1 MKPSHGIITLFC
13 LFTTAFLLGGCDRG
27 QEASSTSGGAHAPD
41 VNQVAHS
48 HKNGETCFVCDA
60 TKRDAGRLWCSE
72 HARYEDRC
80 WICQPQL
87 EDASRAYCEE
97 HHLYEDECHICDP
110 TRGTNGS
117 DTSEAMGGLH
127 GHGTDEAC
135 FICDASKR
143 DAGRLWCAEH
153 DRYEDR
159 CWICQPQLEDA
170 TRPYCDEHGLYE
182 DECHLCNP
190 SLHDDAAASPTQT
203 GSVPALFCNEHGVP
217 EHECGICQ
225 PQLAGALGIGNSLL
239 VRMPSAR
246 SAELA
251 GLTLEQPN
259 RGDASASISL
269 LGEVRYNGNRL
280 AKLTPLAPG
289 VITDI
294 RVDVGD
300 QVEEGQ
306 ILAVIN
312 SVAVA
317 QAKSAYLSKIAEVE
331 ARTTVFE
338 REQKLVNENIAARR
352 DFQDAQAALKLAE
365 LEVRRTHQ
373 QLINLGFTESEVADI
388 AAEQSSSSDLYV
400 RAPFAGSVVERTA
413 VLGEAADSEGSLF
426 EIADLSTMWI
436 ELAVPEEQA
445 FRIERGGEI
454 VASVRA
460 LPELEIPGQITWI
473 SPRIDERTRMVRAR
487 ATVQNDRGILRH
499 GMFTEVSA
507 MIGGTSNSLLVPG
520 EAVHE
525 IDGTSFVFVRQEPD
539 LFAVRRVDVGP
550 RRASGT
556 IAILAGLT
564 ETESVVTGGSFT
576 MKTEFLKSRLGAGCV
591 DD

>member
-1 MKPSHGIITLFC
+1 MKLSHGVMPLVC
-13 LFTTAFLLGGCDRG
+13 LFTTSFLLWGCDG
-27 QEASSTSGGAHAPD
+27 ENETSSASDGSRSPNAI
-41 VNQVAHS
+41 QVVHS
-48 HKNGETCFVCDA
+48 HDDGDTCFICDDTKREAGRLWCTEHARYEDRCWICQPQLEDPARPYCVEHYLYEDECHLCDSALGSSESTVNESAGGPHGHSADETCFICD
-60 TKRDAGRLWCSE
+60 TSKRDAGRLWCSE
-72 HARYEDRC
+72 HDRYEDRC

-97 HHLYEDECHICDP
+97 H
-110 TRGTNGS
+110 
-117 DTSEAMGGLH
+117 
-127 GHGTDEAC
+127 
-135 FICDASKR
+135 F
-143 DAGRLWCAEH
+143 
-153 DRYEDR
+153 
-159 CWICQPQLEDA
+159 
-170 TRPYCDEHGLYE
+170 LYE

-190 SLHDDAAASPTQT
+190 VLGGGASATPSRDDA
-203 GSVPALFCNEHGVP
+203 PALFCHEHGVD
-217 EHECGICQ
+217 EIECGICQ
-225 PQLAGALGIGNSLL
+225 PQLAETLRVGDSLL

-251 GLTLEQPN
+251 GLTVERPD
-259 RGDASASISL
+259 RGTASASISL

-300 QVEEGQ
+300 RVEEGQ

-312 SVAVA
+312 SVEVA
-317 QAKSAYLSKIAEVE
+317 RAKSAYLSKTAELE

-338 REQKLVNENIAARR
+338 REQKLVDENIAARR

-388 AAEQSSSSDLYV
+388 AVEQSSSSDLYV
-400 RAPFAGSVVERTA
+400 RAPFGGTVVDRTA

-426 EIADLSTMWI
+426 EIADLTTMWI
-436 ELAVPEEQA
+436 EIAVPEERVFQ
-445 FRIERGGEI
+445 IERGGEI

-460 LPELEIPGQITWI
+460 LPELKIPGQITWI

-487 ATVQNDRGILRH
+487 AVVANDRGILRH
-499 GMFTEVSA
+499 GMFTEVAA
-507 MIGGTSNSLLVPG
+507 MIGGTSSSLLVPD
-520 EAVHE
+520 ESVHE
-525 IDGTSFVFVRQEPD
+525 IDGAPFVFVRQEPD

-550 RRASGT
+550 HTASGT

-564 ETESVVTGGSFT
+564 EAEEVVTGGSFT
-576 MKTEFLKSRLGAGCV
+576 MKTEFFKSRLGAGCV

>member
-1 MKPSHGIITLFC
+1 MKLSHGVMPLVC
-13 LFTTAFLLGGCDRG
+13 LFTTSFLLWGCDS
-27 QEASSTSGGAHAPD
+27 EHETSSTSDGSRSSNAI
-41 VNQVAHS
+41 QVAHS
-48 HKNGETCFVCDA
+48 HDDGDTCFICDD
-60 TKRDAGRLWCSE
+60 TKRQAGRLWCTE

-97 HHLYEDECHICDP
+97 H
-110 TRGTNGS
+110 
-117 DTSEAMGGLH
+117 
-127 GHGTDEAC
+127 
-135 FICDASKR
+135 F
-143 DAGRLWCAEH
+143 
-153 DRYEDR
+153 
-159 CWICQPQLEDA
+159 
-170 TRPYCDEHGLYE
+170 LYE

-190 SLHDDAAASPTQT
+190 VLGGGASATPSRDDA
-203 GSVPALFCNEHGVP
+203 PALFCHEHGVD
-217 EHECGICQ
+217 EIECGICQ
-225 PQLAGALGIGNSLL
+225 PQLAGTLRVGDSLL

-251 GLTLEQPN
+251 GLTFERPD
-259 RGDASASISL
+259 RGTASASISL

-280 AKLTPLAPG
+280 AKITPLAPG

-300 QVEEGQ
+300 RVEEGQ
-306 ILAVIN
+306 ILAVIS
-312 SVAVA
+312 SVEVA
-317 QAKSAYLSKIAEVE
+317 RAKSAYLSKTAELE

-338 REQKLVNENIAARR
+338 REQKLVDENIAARR

-388 AAEQSSSSDLYV
+388 AVEQSSSSDLYV
-400 RAPFAGSVVERTA
+400 RAPFGGTVVDRTA

-426 EIADLSTMWI
+426 EIADLTTMWI
-436 ELAVPEEQA
+436 EIAVPEERVFQ
-445 FRIERGGEI
+445 IDRGGEI

-460 LPELEIPGQITWI
+460 LPELRIPGQITWI

-487 ATVQNDRGILRH
+487 AVVANDRGILRH
-499 GMFTEVSA
+499 GMFTEVAA
-507 MIGGTSNSLLVPG
+507 MIGGTSSSLRVPA

-525 IDGTSFVFVRQEPD
+525 IDGAPFVFVRQEPD
-539 LFAVRRVDVGP
+539 LFAVRRVDIGP
-550 RRASGT
+550 HTASGT
-556 IAILAGLT
+556 IAILAGLI
-564 ETESVVTGGSFT
+564 ENEAVVTGGSFT
-576 MKTEFLKSRLGAGCV
+576 MKSEFLKSRLGAGCV

>member
-1 MKPSHGIITLFC
+1 MRPSHGVISLVC
-13 LFTTAFLLGGCDRG
+13 LFTTAILLGGCDRE
-27 QEASSTSGGAHAPD
+27 QEASSASNGSRASD
-41 VNQVAHS
+41 VTAVAHS
-48 HKNGETCFVCDA
+48 HENGKTCFVCDA
-60 TKRDAGRLWCSE
+60 TKRDAGRLWCTE

-87 EDASRAYCEE
+87 EDSSRPYCEE
-97 HHLYEDECHICDP
+97 HYLYEDECHLCN
-110 TRGTNGS
+110 TTLGS
-117 DTSEAMGGLH
+117 SENAADESTGGLH
-127 GHGTDEAC
+127 GHGSDETC
-135 FICDASKR
+135 FVCDPAKR
-143 DAGRLWCAEH
+143 DEGRLWCTEH
-153 DRYEDR
+153 GRYEDR

-170 TRPYCDEHGLYE
+170 DRAYCEEHFLYE

-190 SLHDDAAASPTQT
+190 TLLGDASATPSRDEA
-203 GSVPALFCNEHGVP
+203 PALFCHEHGVD
-217 EHECGICQ
+217 EIECGICQ
-225 PQLAGALGIGNSLL
+225 PQLAGTLEAGESLL

-246 SAELA
+246 SAEFA
-251 GLTLEQPN
+251 GLTLERPD
-259 RGDASASISL
+259 RGAASASISL

-289 VITDI
+289 VIADI

-300 QVEEGQ
+300 RVAEGQ
-306 ILAVIN
+306 VLAIIN
-312 SVAVA
+312 SVDVA
-317 QAKSAYLSKIAEVE
+317 QAKSAYLAKIAELE

-400 RAPFAGSVVERTA
+400 RAPFAGTVVERTA
-413 VLGEAADSEGSLF
+413 VLGEAADSEGSIF

-445 FRIERGGEI
+445 FQIERGVEI
-454 VASVRA
+454 IASVRA

-487 ATVQNDRGILRH
+487 ATVSNDRGILRH

-525 IDGTSFVFVRQEPD
+525 IDGSPFVFVRQESD

-550 RRASGT
+550 RTVSGT

>member
-1 MKPSHGIITLFC
+1 MRPSRGVISLVC
-13 LFTTAFLLGGCDRG
+13 LFTTTLLLGGCDG
-27 QEASSTSGGAHAPD
+27 EQEASSSSNGSRASD
-41 VNQVAHS
+41 VTQVAHS
-48 HKNGETCFVCDA
+48 HENGETCFVCDA
-60 TKRDAGRLWCSE
+60 TKRDAGRLWCTE

-87 EDASRAYCEE
+87 EDADRAYCEE
-97 HHLYEDECHICDP
+97 H
-110 TRGTNGS
+110 
-117 DTSEAMGGLH
+117 
-127 GHGTDEAC
+127 
-135 FICDASKR
+135 F
-143 DAGRLWCAEH
+143 
-153 DRYEDR
+153 
-159 CWICQPQLEDA
+159 
-170 TRPYCDEHGLYE
+170 LYE

-190 SLHDDAAASPTQT
+190 ALLGDASATPSRDGA
-203 GSVPALFCNEHGVP
+203 PALFCHEHGVD
-217 EHECGICQ
+217 EIECGICQ
-225 PQLAGALGIGNSLL
+225 PQLAGTLKAGESLL

-251 GLTLEQPN
+251 GLTLERPN
-259 RGDASASISL
+259 RGAASATISL

-413 VLGEAADSEGSLF
+413 VLGEAANSEGSLF

-445 FRIERGGEI
+445 FQIERGGKI
-454 VASVRA
+454 IASVRA

-487 ATVQNDRGILRH
+487 ATVKNDRGILRH

-525 IDGTSFVFVRQEPD
+525 IDGSPFVFVRQEPD

-550 RRASGT
+550 RTVSGT

>member
-1 MKPSHGIITLFC
+1 MRLSHGVISLVC
-13 LFTTAFLLGGCDRG
+13 LFTTALLLGGCDG
-27 QEASSTSGGAHAPD
+27 EQEASSSSNGSRASD
-41 VNQVAHS
+41 VTQVAHS
-48 HKNGETCFVCDA
+48 HENGETCFVCDA
-60 TKRDAGRLWCSE
+60 TKRDAGRLWCTEHARYEDRCWICQPQLEDPSRPYCDEHNLYEDECHLCNPALDASENTSDESSGGLHGHSADETCFICDPAKRDEGRLWCSE

-87 EDASRAYCEE
+87 EDADRAYCEE
-97 HHLYEDECHICDP
+97 H
-110 TRGTNGS
+110 
-117 DTSEAMGGLH
+117 
-127 GHGTDEAC
+127 
-135 FICDASKR
+135 F
-143 DAGRLWCAEH
+143 
-153 DRYEDR
+153 
-159 CWICQPQLEDA
+159 
-170 TRPYCDEHGLYE
+170 LYE

-190 SLHDDAAASPTQT
+190 ALLGDASATPSRDGAPS
-203 GSVPALFCNEHGVP
+203 LFCHEHGVD
-217 EHECGICQ
+217 EIECGICQ
-225 PQLAGALGIGNSLL
+225 PQLAGTLEAGESLL

-259 RGDASASISL
+259 RGAASASISL

-280 AKLTPLAPG
+280 ARLTPLAPG

-473 SPRIDERTRMVRAR
+473 SPRTDERTRMVRAR

-550 RRASGT
+550 RTVSGT

>member
-1 MKPSHGIITLFC
+1 VRPSHGVISLVC
-13 LFTTAFLLGGCDRG
+13 LFTTALLLGGCDRE
-27 QEASSTSGGAHAPD
+27 QEASSASNGSRASD
-41 VNQVAHS
+41 VTQVAHS
-48 HKNGETCFVCDA
+48 HENGETCFVCDA
-60 TKRDAGRLWCSE
+60 TKRDAGRLWCTEHARYEDRCWICQPQLEDPSRPYCEEHYLYEDECHLCNPALGASENVASESPGGLHGHSADETCFICDPAKRDAGRLWCSE

-87 EDASRAYCEE
+87 EDADRAYCEE
-97 HHLYEDECHICDP
+97 H
-110 TRGTNGS
+110 
-117 DTSEAMGGLH
+117 
-127 GHGTDEAC
+127 
-135 FICDASKR
+135 F
-143 DAGRLWCAEH
+143 
-153 DRYEDR
+153 
-159 CWICQPQLEDA
+159 
-170 TRPYCDEHGLYE
+170 LYE

-190 SLHDDAAASPTQT
+190 ALLGDASATSSRDGA
-203 GSVPALFCNEHGVP
+203 PALFCHEHGVD
-217 EHECGICQ
+217 EIECGICQ
-225 PQLAGALGIGNSLL
+225 PQLAGTLEAGESLL

-251 GLTLEQPN
+251 GLTLEHPN
-259 RGDASASISL
+259 RGTASALISL

-352 DFQDAQAALKLAE
+352 DLQDAQAALKLAE

-413 VLGEAADSEGSLF
+413 VLGEAADSEESLF

-445 FRIERGGEI
+445 FQIERGGEI

-550 RRASGT
+550 RSPSGT
-556 IAILAGLT
+556 VAILAGLN
-564 ETESVVTGGSFT
+564 ETEAVVSGGSFT

>member
-1 MKPSHGIITLFC
+1 MRPSHGVIALVC
-13 LFTTAFLLGGCDRG
+13 LITTALLLGGCDRN
-27 QEASSTSGGAHAPD
+27 QEASSASDGSRASD
-41 VNQVAHS
+41 VTQVAHS
-48 HKNGETCFVCDA
+48 HENGETCFVCDT
-60 TKRDAGRLWCSE
+60 TKRDAGRLWCTE

-87 EDASRAYCEE
+87 EDPSRPYCEE
-97 HHLYEDECHICDP
+97 HYLYEDECHLCNP
-110 TRGTNGS
+110 TLGA
-117 DTSEAMGGLH
+117 SENAADESAGGLH
-127 GHGTDEAC
+127 GHGADETC
-135 FICDASKR
+135 FICDSAKR
-143 DAGRLWCAEH
+143 DEGRLWCTEH
-153 DRYEDR
+153 GRYEDR
-159 CWICQPQLEDA
+159 CWICQPQLEDSA
-170 TRPYCDEHGLYE
+170 RPYCEEHFLYE

-190 SLHDDAAASPTQT
+190 TLLGDASATPSRDEA
-203 GSVPALFCNEHGVP
+203 PALFCHEHGVD
-217 EHECGICQ
+217 EIECGICQ
-225 PQLAGALGIGNSLL
+225 PQLAGALEAGESLL

-251 GLTLEQPN
+251 GLTLERPD
-259 RGDASASISL
+259 RGAASASISL

-280 AKLTPLAPG
+280 ANLTPLAPG
-289 VITDI
+289 VIADI

-300 QVEEGQ
+300 RVEEGQ
-306 ILAVIN
+306 VLAIIN
-312 SVAVA
+312 SVDVA
-317 QAKSAYLSKIAEVE
+317 QAKSAYLSKIAELE

-373 QLINLGFTESEVADI
+373 QLINLGFTESEVAEI

-400 RAPFAGSVVERTA
+400 RAPFAGTVVERTA
-413 VLGEAADSEGSLF
+413 VLGEAADSEGSIF

-445 FRIERGGEI
+445 FQIERGGEI
-454 VASVRA
+454 IASVRA

-487 ATVQNDRGILRH
+487 ATVSNDRGILRH

-525 IDGTSFVFVRQEPD
+525 IDGSPFVFVRQESD

-550 RRASGT
+550 RTVSGT

>member
-1 MKPSHGIITLFC
+1 MKPSHGVISLVC
-13 LFTTAFLLGGCDRG
+13 LFTTALLLGGCDRE
-27 QEASSTSGGAHAPD
+27 QEASSASNGSRASD
-41 VNQVAHS
+41 VTQVAHS
-48 HKNGETCFVCDA
+48 HENGETCFVCDA
-60 TKRDAGRLWCSE
+60 TKRDAGRLWCTEHARYEDRCWICQPQLEDSSRPYCDEHYLYEDECHLCNPALDASENAADESSGGLHKHSADEACFICDPAKRDEGRLWCSE

-87 EDASRAYCEE
+87 EDADRAYCEE
-97 HHLYEDECHICDP
+97 H
-110 TRGTNGS
+110 
-117 DTSEAMGGLH
+117 
-127 GHGTDEAC
+127 
-135 FICDASKR
+135 F
-143 DAGRLWCAEH
+143 
-153 DRYEDR
+153 
-159 CWICQPQLEDA
+159 
-170 TRPYCDEHGLYE
+170 LYE

-190 SLHDDAAASPTQT
+190 ALLGDASATPSRDGAPS
-203 GSVPALFCNEHGVP
+203 LFCHEHGVD
-217 EHECGICQ
+217 EIECGICQ
-225 PQLAGALGIGNSLL
+225 PQLAGTLEAGESLL

-445 FRIERGGEI
+445 FQIERGGEI

-550 RRASGT
+550 RTASGT

>member
-1 MKPSHGIITLFC
+1 MRLSHCVVPLTC
-13 LFTTAFLLGGCDRG
+13 LFATALLLGGCDDENRSSP
-27 QEASSTSGGAHAPD
+27 SSTQSLD
-41 VNQVAHS
+41 VTQVAHS
-48 HKNGETCFVCDA
+48 HEDGGSCFVCDA
-60 TKRDAGRLWCSE
+60 AKRDAGRLWCTE
-72 HARYEDRC
+72 HARYENRCWICQPQLEEPSRPYCEEHYLYEDECHLCNPALATSEGAAAESRGGLHGHGADETCFMCDPEKRDAGRLWCTEHIRYEDRC

-87 EDASRAYCEE
+87 KDSSRAYCEQ
-97 HHLYEDECHICDP
+97 H
-110 TRGTNGS
+110 
-117 DTSEAMGGLH
+117 
-127 GHGTDEAC
+127 
-135 FICDASKR
+135 F
-143 DAGRLWCAEH
+143 
-153 DRYEDR
+153 
-159 CWICQPQLEDA
+159 
-170 TRPYCDEHGLYE
+170 LYE

-190 SLHDDAAASPTQT
+190 SQGGASATPSRDDA
-203 GSVPALFCNEHGVP
+203 PAMFCHEHGVD
-217 EHECGICQ
+217 EIECGICQ
-225 PQLAGALGIGNSLL
+225 PQLATTLAPGESLL

-251 GLTLEQPN
+251 GLTLERPD
-259 RGDASASISL
+259 RGTASPSISL

-300 QVEEGQ
+300 QVEEGK

-312 SVAVA
+312 SMAVA
-317 QAKSAYLSKIAEVE
+317 QAKSAYLSKIAELE
-331 ARTTVFE
+331 ARTTVFD

-365 LEVRRTHQ
+365 LEMRRTHQ
-373 QLINLGFTESEVADI
+373 QLINLGFIESEVSGI

-400 RAPFAGSVVERTA
+400 RAPFNGTVVERTA

-426 EIADLSTMWI
+426 EIADLTTMWI

-445 FRIERGGEI
+445 FQIERGGDI
-454 VASVRA
+454 VARVRA
-460 LPELEIPGQITWI
+460 LPGLEIPGQITWI

-487 ATVQNDRGILRH
+487 ATVLNDRSVLRH
-499 GMFTEVSA
+499 GMFTEVAA
-507 MIGGTSNSLLVPG
+507 MIGGTTNSLLVPG

-525 IDGTSFVFVRQEPD
+525 IDGTSFVFVQQEPD
-539 LFAVRRVDVGP
+539 LFAVRRVDVGV
-550 RRASGT
+550 RTASGT
-556 IAILAGLT
+556 VAILAGLT
-564 ETESVVTGGSFT
+564 ENDAVVTGGSFT

>member
-1 MKPSHGIITLFC
+1 MRPLHGVISLVC
-13 LFTTAFLLGGCDRG
+13 LFTTALLLGGCDRE
-27 QEASSTSGGAHAPD
+27 QEASSASNGSRASD
-41 VNQVAHS
+41 VTQVAHS
-48 HKNGETCFVCDA
+48 HENGETCFVCDA
-60 TKRDAGRLWCSE
+60 TKRDAGRLWCTEHARYEDRCWICQPQLEDPSRPYCEEHYLYEDECHLCNPALGASENVASESPGGLHGHSADETCFICDPAKRDAGRLWCSE

-87 EDASRAYCEE
+87 EDADRAYCEE
-97 HHLYEDECHICDP
+97 H
-110 TRGTNGS
+110 
-117 DTSEAMGGLH
+117 
-127 GHGTDEAC
+127 
-135 FICDASKR
+135 F
-143 DAGRLWCAEH
+143 
-153 DRYEDR
+153 
-159 CWICQPQLEDA
+159 
-170 TRPYCDEHGLYE
+170 LYE

-190 SLHDDAAASPTQT
+190 ALLGDASATSSRDGA
-203 GSVPALFCNEHGVP
+203 PALFCHEHGVD
-217 EHECGICQ
+217 EIECGICQ
-225 PQLAGALGIGNSLL
+225 PQLAGTLKAGESLL

-251 GLTLEQPN
+251 GLTLEHPN
-259 RGDASASISL
+259 RGTASALISL

-352 DFQDAQAALKLAE
+352 DLQDAQAALKLAE

-400 RAPFAGSVVERTA
+400 RAPFAGNVVERTA
-413 VLGEAADSEGSLF
+413 VLGEAADSEESLF

-445 FRIERGGEI
+445 FQIERGGEI

-550 RRASGT
+550 RSPSGT
-556 IAILAGLT
+556 VAVLAGLN
-564 ETESVVTGGSFT
+564 ETEAVVSGGSFT

>member
-1 MKPSHGIITLFC
+1 MRPSHGVISLVC
-13 LFTTAFLLGGCDRG
+13 LFTTAVLLGGCDRE
-27 QEASSTSGGAHAPD
+27 QEASSASNGSRTSD
-41 VNQVAHS
+41 VTQVAHS
-48 HKNGETCFVCDA
+48 HENGETCFVCDA
-60 TKRDAGRLWCSE
+60 TKRDAGRLWCTEHARYEDRCWICQPQLEDSSRPYCDEHYLYEDECHLCNPALDASENAADESSGGLHGHSADETCFICDPAKRDEGRLWCSE

-87 EDASRAYCEE
+87 EDADRAYCEE
-97 HHLYEDECHICDP
+97 H
-110 TRGTNGS
+110 
-117 DTSEAMGGLH
+117 
-127 GHGTDEAC
+127 
-135 FICDASKR
+135 F
-143 DAGRLWCAEH
+143 
-153 DRYEDR
+153 
-159 CWICQPQLEDA
+159 
-170 TRPYCDEHGLYE
+170 LYE

-190 SLHDDAAASPTQT
+190 ALLGDASATPSRDGAPS
-203 GSVPALFCNEHGVP
+203 LFCHEHGVD
-217 EHECGICQ
+217 EIECGICQ
-225 PQLAGALGIGNSLL
+225 PQLAGTLEAGESLL

-259 RGDASASISL
+259 RGAASASISL

-317 QAKSAYLSKIAEVE
+317 QAKSAFLSKIAEVE

-373 QLINLGFTESEVADI
+373 QLINLGFTDSEVADI

-445 FRIERGGEI
+445 FQIERGGEI
-454 VASVRA
+454 IASVRA

-473 SPRIDERTRMVRAR
+473 SPRIDERTRTVRAR

-525 IDGTSFVFVRQEPD
+525 IDGSPFVFVRQEPD

-550 RRASGT
+550 RTVSGT

-564 ETESVVTGGSFT
+564 EAEAVVTGGSFT